1 MIPAFV
7 VLVCAANSG
16 EKGMTRIC
24 IVLFILLVPGICY
37 SQGNESVFKK
47 GSTIILPAKSGT
59 DELDLGKGFSSDFKI
74 IDDAGPIPRAYK
86 SDHIDKKDNRYDTRI
101 EILETGFELNAH
113 VSSSFSSLNVKAKTD
128 SRYAVFRAFHID
140 SVKELKLEGENNSR
154 APVVSTRIYYG
165 WALFAVIEGSSK
177 FFSAHVA
184 AKLLGTGAD
193 ISAIAKQNNLKTRVS
208 TIGLSTK
215 TSGEIPLVT
224 SIDKIKTTF
233 VPSEKPQPI
242 FVEYLAVKN
251 IPTYRIDFMKGQGLL
266 PGKYKF
272 YIEDLEVME
281 KTLKGKSWDALGGK
295 PDPIVRVMVN
305 KTNFGVVA
313 EKDTFKPKC
322 NDLNGKIVNIDNST
336 ILYIEVMDKDVIKS
350 NLIGKT
356 KEVILIGHGKE
367 NSPFDMPLAKGSQI
381 KKILIR
387 LVKIE

>member
-1 MIPAFV
+1 M
-7 VLVCAANSG
+7 
-16 EKGMTRIC
+16 
-24 IVLFILLVPGICY
+24 
-37 SQGNESVFKK
+37 
-47 GSTIILPAKSGT
+47 
-59 DELDLGKGFSSDFKI
+59 
-74 IDDAGPIPRAYK
+74 
-86 SDHIDKKDNRYDTRI
+86 
-101 EILETGFELNAH
+101 
-113 VSSSFSSLNVKAKTD
+113 
-128 SRYAVFRAFHID
+128 
-140 SVKELKLEGENNSR
+140 
-154 APVVSTRIYYG
+154 
-165 WALFAVIEGSSK
+165 
-177 FFSAHVA
+177 
-184 AKLLGTGAD
+184 
-193 ISAIAKQNNLKTRVS
+193 
-208 TIGLSTK
+208 
-215 TSGEIPLVT
+215 
-224 SIDKIKTTF
+224 
-233 VPSEKPQPI
+233 
-242 FVEYLAVKN
+242 
-251 IPTYRIDFMKGQGLL
+251 